1 MKIKTWELKKRKD
14 PLKFHYTE
22 DLSALAKEFP
32 QIKKITPVNINGTA
46 TELAGLYKV
55 KGVMETTL
63 SMECSKCLSDF
74 DYLLKAEFEELFVS
88 EEVETNFTDDED
100 DENIHALE
108 NDEIDLST
116 IIEEQFIV
124 NIPFIPVC
132 STDCKGLCVVCGTN
146 LNEETC
152 GCKVEKIDPR
162 LADLQKWFDQMDRK
176 E

>member
-14 PLKFHYTE
+14 PLVFHYTE

-32 QIKKITPVNINGTA
+32 QIKKITPVQIAGTA

-55 KGVMETTL
+55 KGVVETTIT
-63 SMECSKCLSDF
+63 MECSKCLSKF
-74 DYLLKAEFEELFVS
+74 DYPLKAEFEELFIS
-88 EEVETNFTDDED
+88 EEVETNFTEQELED
-100 DENIHALE
+100 DIHALE
-108 NDEIDLST
+108 NDQIDLTS
-116 IIEEQFIV
+116 IIEEQLVV

-132 STDCKGLCVVCGTN
+132 HTDCKGLCPVCGTN